1 MILFFISL
9 HHKTLPLLNKCAVSC
24 WLSTVKKTRNG
35 GSFKISLVHRMT
47 STNIKMYEVN
57 LWQCNQ
63 STWKSRKAQC
73 AKYPENGSNIDF
85 RRFVH
90 LEQWKNHVLKDE
102 LANLK
107 ELTDW
112 LSDPNS
118 YCDLIIHLELA
129 LLFCDLPQGPE
140 EHKPIKGSFFAAY
153 DIFERIH
160 LSLGTWPC
168 ISHKCCNFMNGNT
181 NNLGNILC
189 LIILILTMNSKML
202 QLHVSR
208 QQHWAF
214 FRGDILQLVAPG
226 VEEMS
231 TRESFNAKNVVAFI
245 LDSSWAWVL
254 FESWQFSVRNLHA
267 HFWWWLGMKMAQ

>member
-63 STWKSRKAQC
+63 STWKSRKVQC
-73 AKYPENGSNIDF
+73 TKYPKNGSNRYF
-85 RRFVH
+85 RT
-90 LEQWKNHVLKDE
+90 LYILNNEKNHVLKDE

-181 NNLGNILC
+181 NNLKQYSLPYNIDLDHE
-189 LIILILTMNSKML
+189 L
-202 QLHVSR
+202 QNVATSCFKAAALSIFQRGHFTTCSSR
-208 QQHWAF
+208 G
-214 FRGDILQLVAPG
+214 RRDVN
-226 VEEMS
+226 
-231 TRESFNAKNVVAFI
+231 TREF
-245 LDSSWAWVL
+245 
-254 FESWQFSVRNLHA
+254 
-267 HFWWWLGMKMAQ
+267 

>member
-85 RRFVH
+85 RT
-90 LEQWKNHVLKDE
+90 LYILNNEKNHVLKDE

-118 YCDLIIHLELA
+118 YCDLIIHLEL
-129 LLFCDLPQGPE
+129 
-140 EHKPIKGSFFAAY
+140 
-153 DIFERIH
+153 
-160 LSLGTWPC
+160 
-168 ISHKCCNFMNGNT
+168 
-181 NNLGNILC
+181 C
-189 LIILILTMNSKML
+189 L
-202 QLHVSR
+202 
-208 QQHWAF
+208 AF
-214 FRGDILQLVAPG
+214 FVICPRGRR
-226 VEEMS
+226 S
-231 TRESFNAKNVVAFI
+231 TNQSKVHFLLPMIYLRESI
-245 LDSSWAWVL
+245 Y
-254 FESWQFSVRNLHA
+254 H
-267 HFWWWLGMKMAQ
+267 